1 MKSKTLSA
9 LYLALAI
16 LVGSDAFALTI
27 SKVSYSADKETVTYT
42 NKTTAVFSATATQV
56 TWGTDHTTKTTTYTF
71 ADKTTNKVIVTV
83 APVVGTPT
91 YSAGVETIVT
101 TYGDGTVKSTA
112 TNNATAAPVTWG
124 TDHTT
129 KTTTYTFADGT
140 KNPVVVSVQPTLQGL
155 AYTAPSYTN
164 LSTTGAVTKPSVT
177 ALSNLYGDSTTITLE
192 SGTTSLPFNQ
202 ATLSALNITDPNAI
216 VKAPSST
223 IYDLSWGTP
232 DKAGPGYATLFAA
245 GSYTFS
251 NNFTMMGHTI
261 SGQCALGPYY
271 GYCLNG
277 ATLGA
282 PLSEVLDEW
291 KQGWTGKGINVLM
304 IDGYSATNGKF
315 IYGGD
320 SHGLTT
326 MGIASRYAFGATMYG
341 LDFSINNSSLL
352 PTGTIK
358 NFAGNQPTSGVSV
371 GVINASFGANY
382 ISLVGHKG
390 NSITSADIS
399 YVFQG
404 TQPNVTTWSRLF
416 DGTTIFPN
424 YILTDAVITKAAG
437 NDSITSEKESYVYGY
452 AVNSKISPRL
462 LIVGALDKAGTT
474 TNQATIAT
482 YSNTAGTNTQMQNRF
497 LVASGTVPF
506 ATGALSVDGQPIT
519 ADGNVG
525 TSYAAP
531 RVAGYA
537 AIVRQKFP
545 NLTGANTSDILLQ
558 TARYDTLTCNPNC
571 DKSIYGQGEASLS
584 RALAPVGRLR

>member
-1 MKSKTLSA
+1 MA
-9 LYLALAI
+9 
-16 LVGSDAFALTI
+16 
-27 SKVSYSADKETVTYT
+27 
-42 NKTTAVFSATATQV
+42 
-56 TWGTDHTTKTTTYTF
+56 
-71 ADKTTNKVIVTV
+71 TV

-91 YSAGVETIVT
+91 YSAGMETIVT

-177 ALSNLYGDSTTITLE
+177 ALSKLYGDSTTITLE

-232 DKAGPGYATLFAA
+232 DKIGPGYAAL
-245 GSYTFS
+245 FS
-251 NNFTMMGHTI
+251 NGSVTQIISPVTLNFWGNTV
-261 SGQCALGPYY
+261 SGQCLLGPYF

-277 ATLGA
+277 PTIGTPHSDVINAWL
-282 PLSEVLDEW
+282 
-291 KQGWTGKGINVLM
+291 QGWTGKGVNIL
-304 IDGYSATNGKF
+304 IEDALTQT
-315 IYGGD
+315 
-320 SHGLTT
+320 HGTVTALL
-326 MGIASRYAFGATMYG
+326 ANRYAIGATMYG
-341 LDFSINNSSLL
+341 YDFQYNRGIYNLNGTAARPSISQN
-352 PTGTIK
+352 I
-358 NFAGNQPTSGVSV
+358 
-371 GVINASFGANY
+371 GVINASFGANLPY
-382 ISLVGHKG
+382 LIGHNKPWSDIELATAAI
-390 NSITSADIS
+390 NSKSFTDAAINRYTGAIGWTN
-399 YVFQG
+399 F
-404 TQPNVTTWSRLF
+404 NEK
-416 DGTTIFPN
+416 
-424 YILTDAVITKAAG
+424 DAVIVKAAG
-437 NDSITSEKESYVYGY
+437 NDSITADKEPLVS
-452 AVNSKISPRL
+452 ALSKNQDIQKRL
-462 LIVGALDKAGTT
+462 LVVGALNKAGGPSYGL
-474 TNQATIAT
+474 ATIMN
-482 YSNTAGTNTQMQNRF
+482 YSNSASTNLNVQNRF
-497 LVASGTVPF
+497 LVASGTTPF
-506 ATGALSVDGQPIT
+506 GTGDLALNGNPVDATLSTDPNGYKL
-519 ADGNVG
+519 GNVG